1 MHACNRFR
9 WSHPRPVL
17 MAYGWLPAN
26 PSYVAVREHRP
37 FPEPST
43 KEGTTMK
50 NIIKSGTFRT
60 LMLLSALA
68 SSGLV
73 LEAARRW

>member
-1 MHACNRFR
+1 MAMV
-9 WSHPRPVL
+9 RPID
-17 MAYGWLPAN
+17 
-26 PSYVAVREHRP
+26 PSYVSIRERRP
-37 FPEPST
+37 FPLLST
-43 KEGTTMK
+43 KRTTMK
-50 NIIKSGTFRT
+50 NLIKSGTFRT

>member
-1 MHACNRFR
+1 
-9 WSHPRPVL
+9 
-17 MAYGWLPAN
+17 MAYGRRSEVLVRCFLGT
-26 PSYVAVREHRP
+26 PSV
-37 FPEPST
+37 PERQRN
-43 KEGTTMK
+43 EGAAMK
-50 NIIKSGTFRT
+50 KLIKSQTFRT

>member
-1 MHACNRFR
+1 MPPWSWPPGTDGLWLRLRAPRTLLHGDTFR
-9 WSHPRPVL
+9 PRT
-17 MAYGWLPAN
+17 
-26 PSYVAVREHRP
+26 H
-37 FPEPST
+37 ST
-43 KEGTTMK
+43 KEGIAMK
-50 NIIKSGTFRT
+50 NLIKSQAFRT

>member
-1 MHACNRFR
+1 MVPPPWPLVRCG
-9 WSHPRPVL
+9 SGTPSVPVD
-17 MAYGWLPAN
+17 A
-26 PSYVAVREHRP
+26 S
-37 FPEPST
+37 
-43 KEGTTMK
+43 KEGTQMK
-50 NIIKSGTFRT
+50 NLIKSGAFRT

>member
-1 MHACNRFR
+1 MAHG
-9 WSHPRPVL
+9 WTPSPPRTLRRGDNV
-17 MAYGWLPAN
+17 
-26 PSYVAVREHRP
+26 
-37 FPEPST
+37 FPKGRL
-43 KEGTTMK
+43 KEGTAMK
-50 NIIKSGTFRT
+50 NLLKSGAFRT

>member
-1 MHACNRFR
+1 
-9 WSHPRPVL
+9 
-17 MAYGWLPAN
+17 MARAHR
-26 PSYVAVREHRP
+26 PSYVADRGDRLP
-37 FPEPST
+37 QGRS
-43 KEGTTMK
+43 KEGIAMK
-50 NIIKSGTFRT
+50 NLVKSGAFRT

>member
-1 MHACNRFR
+1 LLSGNT
-9 WSHPRPVL
+9 V
-17 MAYGWLPAN
+17 
-26 PSYVAVREHRP
+26 V
-37 FPEPST
+37 PET
-43 KEGTTMK
+43 NDNEGTTMK
-50 NIIKSGTFRT
+50 NVIKSGTFRT

>member
-1 MHACNRFR
+1 MAHGLTPPC
-9 WSHPRPVL
+9 PRTL
-17 MAYGWLPAN
+17 
-26 PSYVAVREHRP
+26 RP
-37 FPEPST
+37 GDTVFPNECL
-43 KEGTTMK
+43 KEGTEMK
-50 NIIKSGTFRT
+50 NLVKSGAFRT

>member
-1 MHACNRFR
+1 
-9 WSHPRPVL
+9 
-17 MAYGWLPAN
+17 MAAAPWHLVRCWPGT
-26 PSYVAVREHRP
+26 PSV
-37 FPEPST
+37 PEPST

-50 NIIKSGTFRT
+50 NVIKSGAFRT
-60 LMLLSALA
+60 LMLLTALA

>member
-1 MHACNRFR
+1 
-9 WSHPRPVL
+9 
-17 MAYGWLPAN
+17 MAAPAD
-26 PSYVAVREHRP
+26 PSYGASGDTFRP
-37 FPEPST
+37 QHL
-43 KEGTTMK
+43 
-50 NIIKSGTFRT
+50 IKSQAFRT

>member
-1 MHACNRFR
+1 M
-9 WSHPRPVL
+9 
-17 MAYGWLPAN
+17 
-26 PSYVAVREHRP
+26 
-37 FPEPST
+37 